1 LLGIVYLCAFWSLG
15 VQVRGLFGHAGILPV
30 TEFLGNV
37 SRWISAQDPGA
48 WKLLALPTIF
58 WFASSDA
65 ALVGTCV
72 AGAVGSVALIAGIA
86 PAPLLALLW
95 ILYLSLLNVG
105 QTFLAFQ
112 WDALLVET
120 GFLAIFLAPLVWRDR
135 GATSEPRR
143 AARWLIWW
151 LLFRLMIGSGI
162 VKLASGDASWR
173 NLTAL
178 ALHYETQPLPTPLA
192 WYAWLMPM
200 WFHKLTTAATLGV
213 ELIIPWLIVAPRR
226 LRAVACAS
234 FVALQIVIASTGN
247 YAFFNL
253 LTVAL
258 SLTLLDNAQLDSL
271 LRPLRRRSG
280 ATPWSVAPTDRRRWP
295 ATATLVVGLIT
306 LPISIVQ
313 LTAQAGVLMPGASV
327 LAAADSIVG
336 PFRIVNPYGLFA
348 VMTTTRPELTIE
360 GTSDDVEWKPYVFKY
375 KPAPDHASLAWVA
388 PHQPRLDWQM
398 WFAALG
404 PYETD
409 AWFQAFRGRL
419 LEGSA
424 DVVALLQTNPFPGQ
438 PPLRVR
444 VSRQVYRFA
453 TREEK
458 RASGSVW
465 RREE

>member
-1 LLGIVYLCAFWSLG
+1 VYLCAFWSLG

-30 TEFLGNV
+30 TEFLANA
-37 SRWISAQDPGA
+37 SRWISAQDPSA
-48 WKLLALPTIF
+48 SKLLALPTIF

-72 AGAVGSVALIAGIA
+72 VGVLGSFALIAGIA
-86 PAPLLALLW
+86 PASLLALLW
-95 ILYLSLLNVG
+95 ILYLSILNVG

-120 GFLAIFLAPLVWRDR
+120 GLLAIFLAPLTWRDN
-135 GATSEPRR
+135 GAPSEPLRE
-143 AARWLIWW
+143 ARWLIWW

-162 VKLASGDASWR
+162 VKLASGDPSWR

-200 WFHKLTTAATLGV
+200 WFHQFTTAATLAA
-213 ELIIPWLIVAPRR
+213 ELIIPWFIAAPGR
-226 LRAVACAS
+226 LRAVACGS
-234 FVALQIVIASTGN
+234 FVALQIVIALTGN
-247 YAFFNL
+247 YAFFNV

-258 SLTLLDNAQLDSL
+258 SLTLLDNSQVASL
-271 LRPLRRRSG
+271 LRLLRRPRG
-280 ATPWSVAPTDRRRWP
+280 LTPRTAAPPDRRSWP
-295 ATATLVVGLIT
+295 VAATLVVGLIT
-306 LPISIVQ
+306 VPISIVQ
-313 LTAQAGVLMPGASV
+313 LTAQAGVILPGASV

-375 KPAPDHASLAWVA
+375 KPAPDHASLAWIA

-409 AWFQAFRGRL
+409 AWFQAFRARL
-419 LEGSA
+419 IEGSA
-424 DVVALLQTNPFPGQ
+424 DVTGLLQTNPFPRQ
-438 PPLRVR
+438 PPVQVR
-444 VSRQVYRFA
+444 VTRQVYRFA

-465 RREE
+465 KAE

>member
-1 LLGIVYLCAFWSLG
+1 VYLCAFWSLG
-15 VQVRGLFGHAGILPV
+15 VQIRGLFGHAGILPV
-30 TEFLGNV
+30 TEFLAKA
-37 SRWISAQDPGA
+37 SRWISAQDPSA
-48 WKLLALPTIF
+48 SKLLALPTIF

-72 AGAVGSVALIAGIA
+72 VGVLGSLALIAGIA

-95 ILYLSLLNVG
+95 ILYLSILNVG

-120 GFLAIFLAPLVWRDR
+120 GLLAIFLAPLTWRDN
-135 GATSEPRR
+135 GAPSEPLR

-162 VKLASGDASWR
+162 VKLASGDPSWR

-200 WFHKLTTAATLGV
+200 WFHQFTTAATLAA
-213 ELIIPWLIVAPRR
+213 ELIIPWFIAAPGR
-226 LRAVACAS
+226 LRAVACGS
-234 FVALQIVIASTGN
+234 FVALQIVIALTGN
-247 YAFFNL
+247 YAFFNV

-258 SLTLLDNAQLDSL
+258 SLTLLDNSQIASL
-271 LRPLRRRSG
+271 LRLLRWPWGLTPRAAAPPDRRSW
-280 ATPWSVAPTDRRRWP
+280 PVA
-295 ATATLVVGLIT
+295 ATLVVGLIT
-306 LPISIVQ
+306 VPISIVQ
-313 LTAQAGVLMPGASV
+313 LTAQAGVILPGASV

-375 KPAPDHASLAWVA
+375 KPAPDHASLAWIA

-398 WFAALG
+398 WFAALD

-409 AWFQAFRGRL
+409 AWFQAFRARL
-419 LEGSA
+419 LEGSP
-424 DVVALLQTNPFPGQ
+424 DVSALLGTNPFPSH
-438 PPLRVR
+438 PPVHVR
-444 VSRQVYRFA
+444 VTRHVYRFA

-465 RREE
+465 RRKE

>member
-1 LLGIVYLCAFWSLG
+1 VYLCAFWSLG

-30 TEFLGNV
+30 TEFLATAA
-37 SRWISAQDPGA
+37 RWISAQDPGA
-48 WKLLALPTIF
+48 SNLLALPTIF

-72 AGAVGSVALIAGIA
+72 AGALGSLALIAGIA
-86 PAPLLALLW
+86 PAPLLVLLW
-95 ILYLSLLNVG
+95 VLYLSLLNVG

-120 GFLAIFLAPLVWRDR
+120 GFLAIFLAPLTWRDVGAPSEAPR
-135 GATSEPRR
+135 G
-143 AARWLIWW
+143 ARWLIWW

-162 VKLASGDASWR
+162 VKLASGDPSWR

-192 WYAWLMPM
+192 WYAWLMPL
-200 WFHKLTTAATLGV
+200 WFHKVTTAATLGV
-213 ELIIPWLIVAPRR
+213 ELIVPWFMAAPRR
-226 LRAVACAS
+226 LRAVACGS
-234 FVALQIVIASTGN
+234 FVALQIVIALTGN

-258 SLTLLDNAQLDSL
+258 SLTLLDNAQVAAL
-271 LRPLRRRSG
+271 LRLLRWWPA
-280 ATPWSVAPTDRRRWP
+280 ATPRSVAPPDRRSWP
-295 ATATLVVGLIT
+295 ATATLVVGLT
-306 LPISIVQ
+306 TVPISIVQ
-313 LTAQAGVLMPGASV
+313 LTAQAGAILPGASV
-327 LAAADSIVG
+327 LAAADSLVG

-348 VMTTTRPELTIE
+348 VMTTTRPELIIE
-360 GTSDDVEWKPYVFKY
+360 GTSDDVDWKPYVFKY
-375 KPAPDHASLAWVA
+375 KPAPDHAWLAWIA

-404 PYETD
+404 NYQTD
-409 AWFQAFRGRL
+409 AWFQAFRTRL

-424 DVVALLQTNPFPGQ
+424 DVTGLLETNPFPNQ
-438 PPLRVR
+438 PPVRVR
-444 VSRQVYRFA
+444 VTRHVYRFA

-458 RASGSVW
+458 NSAGSVW

>member
-1 LLGIVYLCAFWSLG
+1 VYLCAFWSLG

-30 TEFLGNV
+30 TEFLANA
-37 SRWISAQDPGA
+37 SRWISAQDPSA
-48 WKLLALPTIF
+48 SKLLALPTIF

-72 AGAVGSVALIAGIA
+72 VGVLGSFALIAGIA
-86 PAPLLALLW
+86 PASLLALLW
-95 ILYLSLLNVG
+95 ILYLSILNVG

-120 GFLAIFLAPLVWRDR
+120 GLLAIFLAPLTWRDN
-135 GATSEPRR
+135 GAPSEPLRE
-143 AARWLIWW
+143 ARWLIWW

-162 VKLASGDASWR
+162 VKLASGDPSWR

-200 WFHKLTTAATLGV
+200 WFHQFTTAATLAA
-213 ELIIPWLIVAPRR
+213 ELIIPWFIAAPGR
-226 LRAVACAS
+226 LRAVACGS
-234 FVALQIVIASTGN
+234 FVALQIVIALTGN
-247 YAFFNL
+247 YAFFNV

-258 SLTLLDNAQLDSL
+258 SLTLLDNSQVASL
-271 LRPLRRRSG
+271 LRLLRRPRG
-280 ATPWSVAPTDRRRWP
+280 LTPRTAAPPDRRSWP
-295 ATATLVVGLIT
+295 VAATLVVGLIT
-306 LPISIVQ
+306 VPISIVQ
-313 LTAQAGVLMPGASV
+313 LTAQAGVILPGASV

-375 KPAPDHASLAWVA
+375 KPAPDHASLAWIA

-409 AWFQAFRGRL
+409 AWFQAFRARL
-419 LEGSA
+419 LEGSP
-424 DVVALLQTNPFPGQ
+424 DVSALIGTNPFPSH
-438 PPLRVR
+438 PPVHLRVTR
-444 VSRQVYRFA
+444 HVYRFA

-465 RREE
+465 RRKE